1 MLVLGGG
8 GGGCASP
15 KTLIFYPEFLLQSI
29 FSLKMTT
36 TKNPQ
41 EHHHFTVFAALETI
55 IFKIYVQSVS
65 PSIATH
71 GPRPIYWGS
80 WKQNVSS
87 ALRVYSWPACQPYAS
102 YKSAPER
109 QRPPIS
115 CLSLLRSSTFARLSM
130 LWSPAISCSTCSK
143 APIFHFAVAQTYHN
157 LGQGPSPSTLMLAC
171 KFWIKTCF
179 GKNNNSYSIMLSL
192 CNAGLCWCIM
202 LCVCVGGGGG
212 VACFAGRKGHMC
224 KTYISQCPPFLDLC
238 SSWDSYL

>member
-1 MLVLGGG
+1 MKKRQDQVASFELLSLAHMTALYITLYDASPGWEGGG
-8 GGGCASP
+8 GSASP
-15 KTLIFYPEFLLQSI
+15 KTLIFCPEFLLQTI

-36 TKNPQ
+36 TTNPQ

-55 IFKIYVQSVS
+55 IFKMSVPVS
-65 PSIATH
+65 PSIITH

-171 KFWIKTCF
+171 KFWIKNKTCF
-179 GKNNNSYSIMLSL
+179 GKIIILTV
-192 CNAGLCWCIM
+192 LCW
-202 LCVCVGGGGG
+202 VCVML
-212 VACFAGRKGHMC
+212 VCVDA
-224 KTYISQCPPFLDLC
+224 
-238 SSWDSYL
+238 

>member
-1 MLVLGGG
+1 MKKCQDQVASFELLSLAHMTAYITLYDASPRGRGR
-8 GGGCASP
+8 GCASP
-15 KTLIFYPEFLLQSI
+15 KTLIFCPEFLLQSI

-55 IFKIYVQSVS
+55 ILKMYVPVS

-71 GPRPIYWGS
+71 GPQPIYWGS

-102 YKSAPER
+102 YKSAPEQ

-179 GKNNNSYSIMLSL
+179 GKIIILTV
-192 CNAGLCWCIM
+192 LCW
-202 LCVCVGGGGG
+202 VCVML
-212 VACFAGRKGHMC
+212 VCVDA
-224 KTYISQCPPFLDLC
+224 
-238 SSWDSYL
+238 

>member
-15 KTLIFYPEFLLQSI
+15 KTLIFCPEFLLQSI

-41 EHHHFTVFAALETI
+41 EHHHFTVCAALETI
-55 IFKIYVQSVS
+55 IFKIYVPVS
-65 PSIATH
+65 PSITTY

-109 QRPPIS
+109 QRSPIS

-179 GKNNNSYSIMLSL
+179 GKIIILTV
-192 CNAGLCWCIM
+192 LCW
-202 LCVCVGGGGG
+202 VCVMM
-212 VACFAGRKGHMC
+212 VCVDA
-224 KTYISQCPPFLDLC
+224 
-238 SSWDSYL
+238 

>member
-15 KTLIFYPEFLLQSI
+15 KTLIFCPEFLLQSI

-55 IFKIYVQSVS
+55 IFKSYVPVS
-65 PSIATH
+65 PSIATR
-71 GPRPIYWGS
+71 GPQPIYWGS

-87 ALRVYSWPACQPYAS
+87 ALRVYSWPARQPYAS

-179 GKNNNSYSIMLSL
+179 GKIIILTV
-192 CNAGLCWCIM
+192 LCW
-202 LCVCVGGGGG
+202 VCVML
-212 VACFAGRKGHMC
+212 VCVDA
-224 KTYISQCPPFLDLC
+224 
-238 SSWDSYL
+238 

>member
-15 KTLIFYPEFLLQSI
+15 KTLIFCPEFLLQSI
-29 FSLKMTT
+29 FHLNWQQQKIPRNITILQFLPLWRPSFSKM
-36 TKNPQ
+36 
-41 EHHHFTVFAALETI
+41 
-55 IFKIYVQSVS
+55 YVPVS

-143 APIFHFAVAQTYHN
+143 APIFHFAVEQTYHN

-179 GKNNNSYSIMLSL
+179 GKIIILTV
-192 CNAGLCWCIM
+192 LCW
-202 LCVCVGGGGG
+202 VCVML
-212 VACFAGRKGHMC
+212 VCVDA
-224 KTYISQCPPFLDLC
+224 
-238 SSWDSYL
+238 

>member
-15 KTLIFYPEFLLQSI
+15 KTLIFCPEFLLQSI

-41 EHHHFTVFAALETI
+41 EHHHFTVFAALKTI
-55 IFKIYVQSVS
+55 IFKIYVPVS

-115 CLSLLRSSTFARLSM
+115 CLSLLRSSNLHAWACCGALQFHARL
-130 LWSPAISCSTCSK
+130 
-143 APIFHFAVAQTYHN
+143 AP
-157 LGQGPSPSTLMLAC
+157 
-171 KFWIKTCF
+171 K
-179 GKNNNSYSIMLSL
+179 
-192 CNAGLCWCIM
+192 
-202 LCVCVGGGGG
+202 
-212 VACFAGRKGHMC
+212 
-224 KTYISQCPPFLDLC
+224 PPFFTLLWHRPTTIWAKVPPPPPWC
-238 SSWDSYL
+238 